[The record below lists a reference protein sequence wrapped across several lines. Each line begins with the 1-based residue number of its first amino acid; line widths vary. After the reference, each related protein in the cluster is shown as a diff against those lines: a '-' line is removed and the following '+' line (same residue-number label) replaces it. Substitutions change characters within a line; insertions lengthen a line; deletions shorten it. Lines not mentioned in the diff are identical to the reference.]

1 MTLLLGVRLHPDIPR
16 RRFLANVPRG
26 EAMTMYSALT
36 VRKLKPGTYDQWRKA
51 WEGDEEDM
59 PEGVEVYV
67 LRNLKDPDEIIAF
80 GLFEGDVEAM
90 RASFDV
96 DAERQRQEAMAPY
109 IESVGADG
117 MYEVIEHIGAKTGA
131 RN

>member
-1 MTLLLGVRLHPDIPR
+1 LHREIPR
-16 RRFLANVPRG
+16 RRFLANVEEG
-26 EAMTMYSALT
+26 GGMTMYSALT

-51 WEGDEEDM
+51 WEGPGGEEDM

-80 GLFEGDVEAM
+80 GLFEGDVDEM
-90 RASFDV
+90 KASFDPEE
-96 DAERQRQEAMAPY
+96 ERKRQEAMAPY

-117 MYEVIEHIGAKTGA
+117 MYEVIERIGAKAGV